1 MTLKE
6 NTYDPGLTCVVPSS
20 NTGLEPDLL
29 AETSAPMVD
38 QEWAQYKN
46 RHLQTAQN
54 IVAWIKSHA

>member
-1 MTLKE
+1 MTLKD

-20 NTGLEPDLL
+20 NTGLEPDQSDD
-29 AETSAPMVD
+29 TN
-38 QEWAQYKN
+38 QEWAQYKK